1 MNNVFAMILFT
12 ALIWPF
18 GSSGREYQMQ
28 ANDSVP
34 AANGTVNAKRDKD
47 NHDTKIDIKVNN
59 LASPSSLSPSESV
72 YIVWVKPTGDP
83 PVKKGAIGLDNNLKG
98 ELNVVT
104 TAKDFE
110 VFVTGEPG
118 ASVTEPSGPEVL
130 KTHVKLG

>member
-1 MNNVFAMILFT
+1 MNSVFAMIVFA

-18 GSSGREYQMQ
+18 GSGKEFQMQ
-28 ANDSVP
+28 ANNSVP
-34 AANGTVNAKRDKD
+34 AANGTVNVKRDND
-47 NHDTKIDIKVNN
+47 NTKLDIKVNN

-83 PVKKGAIGLDNNLKG
+83 AEKKGAIGLDNNLKG

-118 ASVTEPSGPEVL
+118 VSVTEPSGPEVL
-130 KTHVKLG
+130 KAHVKVG

>member
-1 MNNVFAMILFT
+1 MNSAFAMVLLI

-18 GSSGREYQMQ
+18 GSSGKKYQMQ
-28 ANDSVP
+28 ANNSVP
-34 AANGTVNAKRDKD
+34 AANGIATVKRDKD
-47 NHDTKIDIKVNN
+47 NGNTKIDIKVKN
-59 LASPSSLSPSESV
+59 LATPSSLTPSESV
-72 YIVWVKPTGDP
+72 YVVWVKPTGDLP
-83 PVKKGAIGLDNNLKG
+83 EKKGTIGLDNNLSG

-130 KTHVKLG
+130 KAHVKLD